1 METNIL
7 LYKIKLFV
15 LKTKQVTIQMSES
28 VQKQIAALQKRLAGL
43 EKKVLAFESGGVK
56 EKVKREPSLY
66 NKFMSSEGTTIRK
79 ANPDWN
85 QPQVMKEVARRWNE
99 QKK

>member
-1 METNIL
+1 
-7 LYKIKLFV
+7 
-15 LKTKQVTIQMSES
+15 MSES
-28 VQKQIAALQKRLAGL
+28 VQKQIVALQKRLAVL
-43 EKKVLAFESGGVK
+43 EKKVLAFESTGVVK

-66 NKFMSSEGTTIRK
+66 NKFMSSEGPSVRK
-79 ANPDWN
+79 ANPDWH

>member
-1 METNIL
+1 
-7 LYKIKLFV
+7 
-15 LKTKQVTIQMSES
+15 MSES
-28 VQKQIAALQKRLAGL
+28 VQKQIAALQKRLLVL
-43 EKKVLAFESGGVK
+43 EKKVNTADLGQTNVK

-66 NKFMSSEGTTIRK
+66 NKFMSSEGGAVRK
-79 ANPDWN
+79 ANPGWN

>member
-1 METNIL
+1 
-7 LYKIKLFV
+7 
-15 LKTKQVTIQMSES
+15 MSES
-28 VQKQIAALQKRLAGL
+28 VQKQIVALQKRLAGL
-43 EKKVLAFESGGVK
+43 EKKVLAFESAGGGK

-66 NKFMSSEGTTIRK
+66 NKFMSSEGASVRK
-79 ANPDWN
+79 ANPDWH

>member
-1 METNIL
+1 
-7 LYKIKLFV
+7 
-15 LKTKQVTIQMSES
+15 MSES
-28 VQKQIAALQKRLAGL
+28 VQKQMAALQKRLGVL
-43 EKKVLAFESGGVK
+43 EKKVSGFDSGGPPAK

-66 NKFMSSEGTTIRK
+66 NKFMSSEGSAVRK
-79 ANPDWN
+79 ANPGWN